1 MKIKISHLAKIEG
14 HASFF
19 ADMLR
24 GDIRSAKMKIT
35 IGARMIESIIL
46 NRNYIEAP
54 IVTSRICGI
63 CSVVHNLTSIKAIE
77 NALRVKI
84 TPQAERLRKILL
96 LAEPIQSHAAHLFF
110 LSLGDF
116 FKYESDVDLIKK
128 YPGLTKQIVLIRDF
142 GNKIKDVVGGR
153 DMHLISTEI
162 GGFRKAPSDS
172 DLKKLLAQSTLV
184 LGASL
189 GVAEFFQKLDYP
201 KYERQVEFVAVADKN
216 EYAFYNGKLSSTDG
230 RTLKVEDFYKELVE
244 KQSSY
249 DPTKRVAHKGKSFMV
264 GAIARLNLSHHLLNS
279 EAKKFLD
286 FFGGHTLKGAAT
298 DSYGKMAGRTLK
310 GAATDLRKEVAAGF
324 SPRGGKVVLTYNT
337 FHNIYAQAVELVHC
351 IEEVQK
357 LLKEYLKEKSRLLMV
372 KYTLKNGRGLAAT
385 EAPRGTLYHYYEIDR
400 YGLIRNCNIITPTAQ
415 FLDNLENDLKKYLSE
430 AKVKNERDRKWKIN
444 MMVRAYDPCM
454 TCATH

>member
-19 ADMLR
+19 ADMLA
-24 GDIRSAKMKIT
+24 GDIKNAKVKIT

-77 NALRVKI
+77 NALKVKI

-116 FKYESDVDLIKK
+116 FKYESDIDLIKK
-128 YPGLTKQIVLIRDF
+128 YPDLTKKIILIRDF
-142 GNKIKDVVGGR
+142 GNKIKDLVGGR
-153 DMHLISTEI
+153 DMHLLATEI
-162 GGFRKAPSDS
+162 GGFRKVPD
-172 DLKKLLAQSTLV
+172 DGLLKRLLTEAEIV
-184 LGASL
+184 LDAAVA
-189 GVAEFFQKLDYP
+189 VAEFFKKLDYP
-201 KYERQVEFVAVADKN
+201 KYEREVEFVGVASPR
-216 EYAFYNGKLSSTDG
+216 EYAFYDGKLALSDD
-230 RTLKVEDFYKELVE
+230 RALKVDDFYKELVE
-244 KQSSY
+244 KQTKY

-264 GAIARLNLSHHLLNS
+264 GAIARLNLSWRLLNP

-286 FFGGHTLKGAAT
+286 FFEKSRNNAAE
-298 DSYGKMAGRTLK
+298 R
-310 GAATDLRKEVAAGF
+310 RVA
-324 SPRGGKVVLTYNT
+324 RGGGGITKKFLTTSSHGEILTYNT

-351 IEEVQK
+351 LEEAQK
-357 LLKEYLKEKSRLLMV
+357 LLKEYLKEKSRILMV
-372 KYTLKNGRGLAAT
+372 KHTLKNGKGLAAT
-385 EAPRGTLYHYYEIDR
+385 EAPRGTLYHYYEIDK
-400 YGLIRNCNIITPTAQ
+400 YGMIRACNIITPTAQ

>member
-1 MKIKISHLAKIEG
+1 MRIKISHLAKIEG

-19 ADMLR
+19 ADMLK
-24 GDIRSAKMKIT
+24 GDIKSAKVKIK
-35 IGARMIESIIL
+35 IGARLIESIIL

-63 CSVVHNLTSIKAIE
+63 CSVAHNLTSIKAIE
-77 NALRVKI
+77 DALKVKI
-84 TPQAERLRKILL
+84 TPQAERLRKILY

-110 LSLGDF
+110 LSLSDF

-128 YPGLTKQIVLIRDF
+128 YPDLTKRIILIRDF

-153 DMHLISTEI
+153 DMHLLATEI
-162 GGFRKAPSDS
+162 GGFRKVPD
-172 DLKKLLAQSTLV
+172 DGELRKLIVETEPV
-184 LGASL
+184 LDAAIA
-189 GVAEFFQKLDYP
+189 VVEFFKKLDYP
-201 KYERQVEFVAVADKN
+201 KYEREVEFAGLVGKR
-216 EYAFYNGKLSSTDG
+216 EYAFYNGEMGSTLEG
-230 RTLKVEDFYKELVE
+230 TKKVKDFYKEMAE
-244 KQSSY
+244 QQTKG
-249 DPTKRVAHKGKSFMV
+249 DPTKRVRREGKSFMV

-286 FFGGHTLKGAAT
+286 FFSKSLRGQRPKQSRGISGKYGIAT
-298 DSYGKMAGRTLK
+298 SLTSFA
-310 GAATDLRKEVAAGF
+310 
-324 SPRGGKVVLTYNT
+324 PRNDVLTHNT

-351 IEEVQK
+351 VEEVQK
-357 LLKEYLKEKSRLLMV
+357 LLAEYLKDKSRTLAV
-372 KYTLKNGRGLAAT
+372 KYSLKNGEGLAAT

-400 YGLIRNCNIITPTAQ
+400 YGIIRACNIITPTAQ

-430 AKVKNERDRKWKIN
+430 AKVKSERDRKWKIN

>member
-24 GDIRSAKMKIT
+24 GDIKSAKIKIT

-77 NALRVKI
+77 DALRVKI

-96 LAEPIQSHAAHLFF
+96 LAEAIQSHAAHLFF

-116 FKYESDVDLIKK
+116 FKCESDVDLIKK
-128 YPGLTKQIVLIRDF
+128 YPDLTKKIILIRDF

-153 DMHLISTEI
+153 DMHLLATEI
-162 GGFRKAPSDS
+162 GGFRKVAD
-172 DLKKLLAQSTLV
+172 DKVLQKLLIESDPV
-184 LGASL
+184 LGAAI
-189 GVAEFFQKLDYP
+189 GVAKFFRALDYP
-201 KYERQVEFVAVADKN
+201 KYEREVEFVAVTDKK
-216 EYAFYNGKLSSTDG
+216 EYAFYDG
-230 RTLKVEDFYKELVE
+230 PISTLKAEGSENRSQTSVKSVNDFYKEIVE
-244 KQSSY
+244 RQRMD
-249 DPTKRVAHKGKSFMV
+249 DPTKRARHGKESFMV
-264 GAIARLNLSHHLLNS
+264 GAIARLNLSHHLLNP
-279 EAKKFLD
+279 EAKRFLD
-286 FFGGHTLKGAAT
+286 FFDKKPA
-298 DSYGKMAGRTLK
+298 DKI
-310 GAATDLRKEVAAGF
+310 
-324 SPRGGKVVLTYNT
+324 LTVNT
-337 FHNIYAQAVELVHC
+337 FHNIYAQAIELVHC
-351 IEEVQK
+351 VEEVQK

-372 KYTLKNGRGLAAT
+372 KYTLKNGKGLAAT
-385 EAPRGTLYHYYEIDR
+385 EAPRGTLYHYYEVDR
-400 YGLIRNCNIITPTAQ
+400 YGLIRACNIITPTAQ
-415 FLDNLENDLKKYLSE
+415 FLDNLENDLKKYLNE
-430 AKVKNERDRKWKIN
+430 VKVKDERDRKWKIN